1 MGNFLTPITTR
12 VRNAREGVGTPD
24 GMEISMNADGTGGAV
39 PDSNP
44 SPAKCWKGYE
54 RVPGTKKLAPGSCKK
69 K

>member
-1 MGNFLTPITTR
+1 MNLPITTR
-12 VRNAREGVGTPD
+12 VAKARCGLSSPK